1 MFTTI
6 ATSIAAATDLSSFGD
21 GDVFGFLLLAGMLIA
36 IVGAV
41 IQDEAAALRKLAG
54 LTFVVV
60 GLVVIIAGYTGAVA
74 ADNLPGATSSNT
86 SRAPPARSAARP
98 ILGA

>member
-6 ATSIAAATDLSSFGD
+6 ATSIAAATDLSAFGA
-21 GDVFGFLLLAGMLIA
+21 GDVFGFLLLAGMPIS

-41 IQDEAAALRKLAG
+41 IQDEAAALRNFAG

-60 GLVVIIAGYTGAVA
+60 GLLVIIAGYTGAVA
-74 ADNLPGATSSNT
+74 ADSLPGATSSN
-86 SRAPPARSAARP
+86 SASTVR
-98 ILGA
+98 

>member
-6 ATSIAAATDLSSFGD
+6 ATSIAAATDLSAFGA
-21 GDVFGFLLLAGMLIA
+21 GDVFGFPLLAGILIS

-41 IQDEAAALRKLAG
+41 IQDEAAALRKFAG

-60 GLVVIIAGYTGAVA
+60 GLLVIIIAGYTRAVA
-74 ADNLPGATSSNT
+74 ADNLPGATSSNG
-86 SRAPPARSAARP
+86 ASAVR
-98 ILGA
+98 